1 MKQGE
6 DTANNLVCIYAF
18 DSAPHSLSPLMFS
31 FFISQMKKEKEKKR
45 E

>member
-18 DSAPHSLSPLMFS
+18 DSAPHSLSLLIF
-31 FFISQMKKEKEKKR
+31 FLFISQMKKEKEKKR